1 MTKLDDLL
9 KKNPVPGWRVFAYIV
24 IFLLTSG
31 IGWAYFT
38 ELEQVAVAQG
48 IVVPAGQIK
57 TVQHLEG
64 GIVQAINVKEG
75 DRVSEGQELL
85 QLVLGA
91 QNLNREE
98 VQARIDGLT
107 LKRVRLEAEANGDD
121 LRLPLDIAERQRD
134 IANSE
139 RRTYAGRRSELEST
153 LRGLEG
159 QVTERELEVKEF
171 QAQKASLERELG
183 QLGEKFRISAG
194 LLKDGLTTRV
204 EHLEIEQEIEKL
216 KGQIE
221 VIDVAVPRTRAALEG
236 ARERLKEERLKFQ
249 SSANSE
255 LGQID
260 QELARAREQLQ
271 QATRQADRT
280 VITSPIDGVIKK
292 LYINTLG
299 GVVQPG
305 EIIMEIVPSGQALLI
320 EAKLD
325 PKERGFI
332 EEGLPALVKV
342 STYDFV
348 RYGGLDG
355 RVSQIAPDA
364 TVDEQGNSFYRVVV
378 ETDKNYLGASES
390 EFPILPGMVASVDIK
405 TGTQSVAE
413 FLIRPVLKLRSEG
426 FRER

>member
-1 MTKLDDLL
+1 MSKLDDLMDN
-9 KKNPVPGWRVFAYIV
+9 NPVPGWRVVAYLI
-24 IFLLTSG
+24 IFLLTAG
-31 IGWAYFT
+31 IIWSYFT
-38 ELEQVAVAQG
+38 QLEEVAVAQG
-48 IVVPAGQIK
+48 VVVPAGQIK
-57 TVQHLEG
+57 NIQHLEG
-64 GIVQAINVKEG
+64 GIIQAINVSSG
-75 DRVSEGQELL
+75 DRVTEGQELL
-85 QLVLGA
+85 QLVLGT

-98 VQARIDGLT
+98 VQAKIDGLQ
-107 LKRVRLEAEANGDD
+107 LQRARLEAEAKGED
-121 LRLPLDIAERQRD
+121 LRLPQEIAARQRD

-139 RRTYAGRRSELEST
+139 RRTYAGRRNELEST
-153 LRGLEG
+153 LRGLGG
-159 QVTERELEVKEF
+159 QVKERDLEVQEF
-171 QAQKASLERELG
+171 QAQQASLERELG
-183 QLGEKFRISAG
+183 RLGEKFKISQG

-221 VIDVAVPRTRAALEG
+221 VIQVAVPRTRAALEG

-249 SSANSE
+249 SGANAE
-255 LGQID
+255 LGRID

-271 QATRQADRT
+271 QASRQADRT
-280 VITSPIDGVIKK
+280 IITSPIDGIIKK
-292 LYINTLG
+292 LNVNTLG

-332 EEGLPALVKV
+332 EEGLTALVKV

-355 RVSQIAPDA
+355 TVTQIAPDA
-364 TVDEQGNSFYRVVV
+364 TVDDKGNSFYKVVV
-378 ETDKNYLGASES
+378 ETDKNYLGSSES

-405 TGTQSVAE
+405 TGTRSVAE
-413 FLIRPVLKLRSEG
+413 FIVRPVLKLRSEG

>member
-1 MTKLDDLL
+1 MSKLDDLL
-9 KKNPVPGWRVFAYIV
+9 ERNPVPGWRVIAYLI
-24 IFLLTSG
+24 ILLLTGG
-31 IGWAYFT
+31 IVWSYFT
-38 ELEQVAVAQG
+38 QLEEVAVAQG
-48 IVVPAGQIK
+48 VVVPAGQIK
-57 TVQHLEG
+57 NIQHLEG
-64 GIVQAINVKEG
+64 GIIQAINVSSG
-75 DRVSEGQELL
+75 DRVTEGQELL
-85 QLVLGA
+85 QLVLGT

-98 VQARIDGLT
+98 VQARIDGL
-107 LKRVRLEAEANGDD
+107 LLQRARFEAEANGTD
-121 LRLPLDIAERQRD
+121 LRLPLDIAARQRD

-159 QVTERELEVKEF
+159 QVKERDLEVQEF
-171 QAQKASLERELG
+171 QAQQGSLERELG
-183 QLGEKFRISAG
+183 RLGEKFKISQG

-221 VIDVAVPRTRAALEG
+221 VIEVAVPRTRAALEG

-249 SSANSE
+249 SGANAE
-255 LGQID
+255 LGRID

-271 QATRQADRT
+271 QASRQADRT

-292 LYINTLG
+292 LNVNTLG

-332 EEGLPALVKV
+332 EEGLTALVKV

-355 RVSQIAPDA
+355 TVTQIAPDA
-364 TVDEQGNSFYRVVV
+364 TVDDKGNSFYKVVV
-378 ETDKNYLGASES
+378 ETDKNYLGSSES

-405 TGTQSVAE
+405 TGTRSVAE
-413 FLIRPVLKLRSEG
+413 FIVRPVLKLRSEG

>member
-1 MTKLDDLL
+1 MSKLDDLMDN
-9 KKNPVPGWRVFAYIV
+9 NPVPGWRVVAYLI
-24 IFLLTSG
+24 IFLLTAG
-31 IGWAYFT
+31 IIWSYFT
-38 ELEQVAVAQG
+38 QLEEVAVAQG
-48 IVVPAGQIK
+48 VVVPAGQIK
-57 TVQHLEG
+57 NIQHLEG
-64 GIVQAINVKEG
+64 GIIQAINVSSG
-75 DRVSEGQELL
+75 DRVTEGQELL
-85 QLVLGA
+85 QLVLGT

-98 VQARIDGLT
+98 VQAKIDGLQ
-107 LKRVRLEAEANGDD
+107 LQRARLEAEAKGED
-121 LRLPLDIAERQRD
+121 LRLPQDIAARQRD

-139 RRTYAGRRSELEST
+139 RRTYAGRRNELEST

-159 QVTERELEVKEF
+159 QVKERDLEVQEF
-171 QAQKASLERELG
+171 QAQQASLERELG
-183 QLGEKFRISAG
+183 RLGEKFKISQG

-221 VIDVAVPRTRAALEG
+221 VIQVAVPRTRAALEG

-249 SSANSE
+249 SGANAE
-255 LGQID
+255 LGRID

-271 QATRQADRT
+271 QASRQADRT
-280 VITSPIDGVIKK
+280 IITSPIDGIIKK
-292 LYINTLG
+292 LNVNTLG

-332 EEGLPALVKV
+332 EEGLTALVKV

-355 RVSQIAPDA
+355 TVTQIAPDA
-364 TVDEQGNSFYRVVV
+364 TVDDKGNSFYKVVV
-378 ETDKNYLGASES
+378 ETDKNYLGSSES

-405 TGTQSVAE
+405 TGTRSVAE
-413 FLIRPVLKLRSEG
+413 FIVRPVLKLRSEG

>member
-1 MTKLDDLL
+1 VSKLDDLMDN
-9 KKNPVPGWRVFAYIV
+9 NPVPGWRVVAYLI
-24 IFLLTSG
+24 IFLLTAG
-31 IGWAYFT
+31 IIWSYFT
-38 ELEQVAVAQG
+38 QLEEVAVAQG
-48 IVVPAGQIK
+48 VVVPAGQIK
-57 TVQHLEG
+57 NIQHLEG
-64 GIVQAINVKEG
+64 GIIQAINVSSG
-75 DRVSEGQELL
+75 DRVTEGQELL
-85 QLVLGA
+85 QLVLGT

-98 VQARIDGLT
+98 VQAKIDGLQ
-107 LKRVRLEAEANGDD
+107 LQRARLEAEAKGED
-121 LRLPLDIAERQRD
+121 LRLPQDIAARQRD

-139 RRTYAGRRSELEST
+139 RRTYAGRRNELEST

-159 QVTERELEVKEF
+159 QVKERDLEVQEF
-171 QAQKASLERELG
+171 QAQQASLERELG
-183 QLGEKFRISAG
+183 RLGEKFKISQG

-221 VIDVAVPRTRAALEG
+221 VIQVAVPRTRAALEG

-249 SSANSE
+249 SGANAE
-255 LGQID
+255 LGRID

-271 QATRQADRT
+271 QASRQADRT
-280 VITSPIDGVIKK
+280 IITSPIDGIIKK
-292 LYINTLG
+292 LNVNTLG

-332 EEGLPALVKV
+332 EEGLTALVKV

-355 RVSQIAPDA
+355 TVTQIAPDA
-364 TVDEQGNSFYRVVV
+364 TVDDKGNSFYKVVV
-378 ETDKNYLGASES
+378 ETDKNYLGSSES

-405 TGTQSVAE
+405 TGTRSVAE
-413 FLIRPVLKLRSEG
+413 FIVRPVLKLRSEG

>member
-1 MTKLDDLL
+1 MSKLDDLMDN
-9 KKNPVPGWRVFAYIV
+9 NPVPGWRVVAYLI
-24 IFLLTSG
+24 IFLLTAG
-31 IGWAYFT
+31 IIWSYFT
-38 ELEQVAVAQG
+38 QLEEVAVAQG
-48 IVVPAGQIK
+48 VVVPAGQIK
-57 TVQHLEG
+57 NIQHLEG
-64 GIVQAINVKEG
+64 GIIQAINVSSG
-75 DRVSEGQELL
+75 DRVTEGQELL
-85 QLVLGA
+85 QLVLGT

-98 VQARIDGLT
+98 VQAKIDGL
-107 LKRVRLEAEANGDD
+107 LLQRARLEAEAKGED
-121 LRLPLDIAERQRD
+121 LRLPQDIAARQRD

-139 RRTYAGRRSELEST
+139 RRTYAGRRNELEST

-159 QVTERELEVKEF
+159 QVKERDLEVQEF
-171 QAQKASLERELG
+171 QAQQASLERELG
-183 QLGEKFRISAG
+183 RLGEKFKISQG

-221 VIDVAVPRTRAALEG
+221 VIQVAVPRTRAALEG

-249 SSANSE
+249 SGANAE
-255 LGQID
+255 LGRID

-271 QATRQADRT
+271 QASRQADRT
-280 VITSPIDGVIKK
+280 IITSPIDGIIKK
-292 LYINTLG
+292 LNVNTLG

-332 EEGLPALVKV
+332 EEGLTALVKV

-355 RVSQIAPDA
+355 TVTQIAPDA
-364 TVDEQGNSFYRVVV
+364 TVDDKGNSFYKVVV
-378 ETDKNYLGASES
+378 ETDKNYLGSSES

-405 TGTQSVAE
+405 TGTRSVAE
-413 FLIRPVLKLRSEG
+413 FIVRPVLKLRSEG

>member
-9 KKNPVPGWRVFAYIV
+9 KRNPVPGWRVFAYIV

-64 GIVQAINVKEG
+64 GIIQSINVKEG
-75 DRVSEGQELL
+75 DKVSEGQELL

-98 VQARIDGLT
+98 IQARIDGLT
-107 LKRVRLEAEANGDD
+107 LKRVRLEAEANGED

-139 RRTYAGRRSELEST
+139 RRTYAGRRNELEST

-183 QLGEKFRISAG
+183 QLDQKFQISKG

-221 VIDVAVPRTRAALEG
+221 VIEVAVPRTRAALEG

-249 SSANSE
+249 SAANGE

-280 VITSPIDGVIKK
+280 FIASPIDGVIKK
-292 LYINTLG
+292 LYVNTLG

-355 RVSQIAPDA
+355 RVSLIAPDA

-378 ETDKNYLGASES
+378 ETDKNYLGASED

>member
-9 KKNPVPGWRVFAYIV
+9 ERNPVPGWRVIAYLI
-24 IFLLTSG
+24 IFLLTGG
-31 IGWAYFT
+31 IVWSYFT
-38 ELEQVAVAQG
+38 QLEEVAVAQG
-48 IVVPAGQIK
+48 VVVPAGQIK
-57 TVQHLEG
+57 NIQHLEG
-64 GIVQAINVKEG
+64 GIIQAINVSSG
-75 DRVSEGQELL
+75 DRVTEGQELL
-85 QLVLGA
+85 QLVLGT

-98 VQARIDGLT
+98 VQARIDGL
-107 LKRVRLEAEANGDD
+107 LLQRARFEAEANGTD
-121 LRLPLDIAERQRD
+121 LRLPLDIAARQRD

-159 QVTERELEVKEF
+159 QVKERDLEVQEF
-171 QAQKASLERELG
+171 QAQQGSLERELG
-183 QLGEKFRISAG
+183 RLGEKFKISQG

-221 VIDVAVPRTRAALEG
+221 VIEVAVPRTRAALEG

-249 SSANSE
+249 SGANAE
-255 LGQID
+255 LGRID

-271 QATRQADRT
+271 QASRQADRT

-292 LYINTLG
+292 LNVNTLG

-332 EEGLPALVKV
+332 EEGLTALVKV

-355 RVSQIAPDA
+355 KVTQIAPDA
-364 TVDEQGNSFYRVVV
+364 TVDDKGNSFYKVVV
-378 ETDKNYLGASES
+378 ETDKNYLGSSES

-405 TGTQSVAE
+405 TGTRSVAE
-413 FLIRPVLKLRSEG
+413 FIVRPVLKLRSEG

>member
-1 MTKLDDLL
+1 VTKLDDLMER
-9 KKNPVPGWRVFAYIV
+9 NPVPGWRVLAYLV
-24 IFLLTSG
+24 IFLLVSG
-31 IGWAYFT
+31 IGWANFT
-38 ELEQVAVAQG
+38 ELEEVAVAQG
-48 IVVPAGQIK
+48 VVVPAGQIK

-75 DRVSEGQELL
+75 DKVTEGQELL

-91 QNLNREE
+91 QNLNVEE
-98 VQARIDGLT
+98 IEARIDGLT
-107 LKRVRLEAEANGDD
+107 LQRARLEAEANGED
-121 LRLPLDIAERQRD
+121 LHLPLDIAARQRD

-139 RRTYAGRRSELEST
+139 RRTYAGRLNELNST

-171 QAQKASLERELG
+171 QAQQGSLERELG
-183 QLGEKFRISAG
+183 RLGEKFNISEG

-221 VIDVAVPRTRAALEG
+221 VIQVAVPRTRAALEG
-236 ARERLKEERLKFQ
+236 ARERLKEESLKFR
-249 SSANSE
+249 SAANGE
-255 LGQID
+255 LGKID
-260 QELARAREQLQ
+260 QELSRARQQLL
-271 QATRQADRT
+271 QASRQADRT
-280 VITSPIDGVIKK
+280 FIASPIDGVIKK
-292 LYINTLG
+292 LYVNTLG
-299 GVVQPG
+299 GVVAPG

-325 PKERGFI
+325 PKERGFV

-348 RYGGLDG
+348 RYGGLEG
-355 RVSQIAPDA
+355 RVSLIAPDA
-364 TVDEQGNSFYRVVV
+364 TVDEKGNSFYRVVI
-378 ETDKNYLGASES
+378 ETDKNYLGSSES

-405 TGTQSVAE
+405 TGTRSVAE

>member
-1 MTKLDDLL
+1 MSKLDDLMDN
-9 KKNPVPGWRVFAYIV
+9 NPVPGWRVVAYLI
-24 IFLLTSG
+24 IFLLTAG
-31 IGWAYFT
+31 IIWSYFT
-38 ELEQVAVAQG
+38 QLEEVAVAQG
-48 IVVPAGQIK
+48 VVVPAGQIK
-57 TVQHLEG
+57 NIQHLEG
-64 GIVQAINVKEG
+64 GIIQAINVSSG
-75 DRVSEGQELL
+75 DRVTEGQELL
-85 QLVLGA
+85 QLVLGT

-98 VQARIDGLT
+98 VQAKIDGL
-107 LKRVRLEAEANGDD
+107 LLQRARLEAEAKGED
-121 LRLPLDIAERQRD
+121 LRLPQDIAARQRD

-159 QVTERELEVKEF
+159 QVKERDLEVQEF
-171 QAQKASLERELG
+171 QAQQASLERELG
-183 QLGEKFRISAG
+183 RLGEKFKISQG

-221 VIDVAVPRTRAALEG
+221 VIQVAVPRTRAALEG

-249 SSANSE
+249 SGANAE
-255 LGQID
+255 LGRID

-271 QATRQADRT
+271 QASRQADRT
-280 VITSPIDGVIKK
+280 IITSPIDGIIKK
-292 LYINTLG
+292 LNVNTLG

-332 EEGLPALVKV
+332 EEGLTALVKV

-355 RVSQIAPDA
+355 TVTQIAPDA
-364 TVDEQGNSFYRVVV
+364 TVDDKGNSFYKVVV
-378 ETDKNYLGASES
+378 ETDKNYLGSSES

-405 TGTQSVAE
+405 TGTRSVAE
-413 FLIRPVLKLRSEG
+413 FIVRPVLKLRSEG